1 MQKKIIAV
9 AMGGYSSEYE
19 ISIQSGQLVY
29 DSLSKTQYDVF
40 RVYVTKDK
48 WYYKAGDGSEFEVN
62 KADFSFSDG
71 NNTIHPDVIFNA
83 IHGTP
88 GEDGLLQAYFE
99 LIDIPHT
106 SCNYYQAA
114 LTFNKRDCLSVLKSY
129 GVHCANAYYLN
140 KGDEIKPEEII
151 KKVGLPCFV
160 KPSRS
165 GSSFGISKVKTIEE
179 LPKAIEFAYKED
191 AEILIE
197 SCLVGTEVSVGV
209 IEYKGEIL
217 VLPATEIVSE
227 NEFFDYEAKYLGK
240 SQEIT
245 PARIPD
251 TERER
256 VKAEAKRIY
265 ELLNMTGLSRSEYI
279 IQEGI
284 PHFIE
289 MNTNPGLSPESIIPK
304 QALAAGIS
312 LEELFGNL
320 VEQAFEKK

>member
-1 MQKKIIAV
+1 MPKKVVAV
-9 AMGGYSSEYE
+9 VMGGYSSEFE
-19 ISIQSGQLVY
+19 ISIQSGQVVY
-29 DSLSKTQYDVF
+29 ESLSKTDYEVYSI
-40 RVYVTKDK
+40 YVTKDK
-48 WYYKAGDGSEFEVN
+48 WFYKSQTGDTFEIN
-62 KADFSFSDG
+62 KSDFSFSTG
-71 NNTIHPDVIFNA
+71 NQTIKPDVVFNA

-99 LIDIPHT
+99 LIGLPHT

-140 KGDEIKPEEII
+140 KGDEIKPDAII

-179 LPKAIEFAYKED
+179 LPVAIDIAYKED
-191 AEILIE
+191 HEILIE
-197 SCLVGTEVSVGV
+197 SCLIGTEISVGV
-209 IEYKGEIL
+209 IQYKGDVL

-240 SQEIT
+240 SEEIT
-245 PARIPD
+245 PARIPEE
-251 TERER
+251 ERER

-279 IQEGI
+279 IQDGV

-304 QALAAGIS
+304 QARAAGIS
-312 LEELFGNL
+312 LEDLFGSL
-320 VEQAFEKK
+320 VEQAINKK

>member
-1 MQKKIIAV
+1 MTKKNVAV
-9 AMGGYSSEYE
+9 IMGGYSSEFE
-19 ISIQSGQLVY
+19 ISLLSGQVVC
-29 DSLSKTQYDVF
+29 DSLSKEHYN
-40 RVYVTKDK
+40 VYKVHILKDK
-48 WYYKAGDGSEFEVN
+48 WVYVDESENEFEIN

-71 NNTIHPDVIFNA
+71 NNLIKPDVVFNA

-88 GEDGLLQAYFE
+88 GEDGLLQAYFD
-99 LIDIPHT
+99 LIEMPHS

-140 KGDEIKPEEII
+140 KADEIVPEDII

-179 LPKAIEFAYKED
+179 LEPAIFKAYAED
-191 AEILIE
+191 TEILIE
-197 SCLVGTEVSVGV
+197 SCLVGIEVSVGV

-245 PARIPD
+245 PARIPEE
-251 TERER
+251 ERDR

-265 ELLNMTGLSRSEYI
+265 ELLNMNGLSRSEFI
-279 IQEGI
+279 IQEGV

-289 MNTNPGLSPESIIPK
+289 MNANPGLSRESIIPK
-304 QALAAGIS
+304 QAEAAGIS
-312 LEELFGNL
+312 LEDLFGNL
-320 VEQAFEKK
+320 IEQALAKK

>member
-1 MQKKIIAV
+1 MPKKNVAV
-9 AMGGYSSEYE
+9 VMGGYSSEFE
-19 ISIQSGQLVY
+19 ISLLSGKVVCE
-29 DSLSKTQYDVF
+29 SLSKSEYN
-40 RVYVTKDK
+40 VYPVHITTTG
-48 WYYKAGDGSEFEVN
+48 WFYKPDNGETFEVN
-62 KADFSFSDG
+62 KSDFSFSNG
-71 NNTIHPDVIFNA
+71 SSTIKPDVVFNA

-99 LIDIPHT
+99 LIGLPHS

-129 GVHCANAYYLN
+129 GVHCAKAYYLN
-140 KGDEIKPEEII
+140 KGDEIKSDEIV
-151 KKVGLPCFV
+151 KTVGLPCFV

-179 LPKAIEFAYKED
+179 LPAAIEFAYKED
-191 AEILIE
+191 EEILIE

-209 IEYKGEIL
+209 IQYKGEVI
-217 VLPATEIVSE
+217 VLPATEIVTE

-240 SQEIT
+240 SEEIT
-245 PARIPD
+245 PARIP
-251 TERER
+251 EEVRQR
-256 VKAEAKRIY
+256 LRSEAKRIY

-279 IQEGI
+279 IQDGI

-289 MNTNPGLSPESIIPK
+289 MNANPGLSPESIIPK
-304 QALAAGIS
+304 QARAAGIS

-320 VEQAFEKK
+320 IEQAFKK

>member
-1 MQKKIIAV
+1 MQKKIVAV
-9 AMGGYSSEYE
+9 VMGGYSSEFE
-19 ISIQSGQLVY
+19 ISIKSGEVVSE
-29 DSLSKTQYDVF
+29 SLSKTTYE
-40 RVYVTKDK
+40 VYCIHITKK
-48 WYYKAGDGSEFEVN
+48 SWFYKAKTGEIFEIN
-62 KADFSFSDG
+62 KADFSFSNG
-71 NNTIHPDVIFNA
+71 TKTIKPDVVFNA

-88 GEDGLLQAYFE
+88 GEDGLLPAYFE
-99 LIDIPHT
+99 LIGIPHT

-140 KGDEIKPEEII
+140 KGDDIKLDDII

-179 LPKAIEFAYKED
+179 LPAAIEIAYEQD
-191 AEILIE
+191 HEILIE
-197 SCLVGTEVSVGV
+197 SCLVGTEISVGV
-209 IEYKGEIL
+209 IQYNGEVV

-240 SQEIT
+240 SEEIT
-245 PARIPD
+245 PARIPEE
-251 TERER
+251 ERER

-279 IQEGI
+279 IQDGV

-289 MNTNPGLSPESIIPK
+289 MNTNPGLSSESIIPK
-304 QALAAGIS
+304 QARAAGIS
-312 LEELFGNL
+312 LEDLFGNL
-320 VEQAFEKK
+320 VEEAFKK